1 MDCDLQNPEPA
12 ANNRFEYLQSLASNA
27 VCIQCSVPLQTSD
40 IRDVLPPFAMMI
52 SLQLT
57 SDP

>member
-52 SLQLT
+52 S
-57 SDP
+57 